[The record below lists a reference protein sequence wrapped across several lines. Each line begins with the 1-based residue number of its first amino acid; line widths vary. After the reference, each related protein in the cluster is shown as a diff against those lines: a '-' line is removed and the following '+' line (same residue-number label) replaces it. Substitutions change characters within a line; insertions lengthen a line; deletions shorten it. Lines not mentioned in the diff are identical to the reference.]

1 MTTTSSSPSTLP
13 LSPSARA
20 VALQMLYALDAGT
33 EFSLESSLPLLR
45 AVLLSDGDDEHAQ
58 LASLDDFDDAVPLVQ
73 KVVSGRSTID
83 ERIRK
88 HSKSWRLERMAQLD
102 RNLLRLM
109 LQLADGAPASAIPEI
124 VAEAGE
130 LAKRYGTAESIAF
143 VTGLLERCLQR

>member
-1 MTTTSSSPSTLP
+1 MTTSTSPSSLP

-33 EFSLESSLPLLR
+33 EFSLDAALPLLR

-73 KVVSGRSTID
+73 KVVAGRATID

-88 HSKSWRLERMAQLD
+88 HSKSWRIERMAQLD

-109 LQLADGAPASAIPEI
+109 LQLSDGAPAAALPELL
-124 VAEAGE
+124 AEAGE
-130 LAKRYGTAESIAF
+130 LAKKYGTAESIAF